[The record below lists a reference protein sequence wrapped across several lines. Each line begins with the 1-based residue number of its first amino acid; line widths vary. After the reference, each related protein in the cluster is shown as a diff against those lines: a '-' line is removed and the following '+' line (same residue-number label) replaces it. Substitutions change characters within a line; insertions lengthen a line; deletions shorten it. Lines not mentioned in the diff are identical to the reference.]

1 MITRNR
7 PKARPAASAALAA
20 LALAGGLVTAT
31 PAAAAVT
38 CNAPVWKAQYYA
50 NTTFSG
56 TPKLTACDSA
66 VAENYGY
73 GDPAGVALPKDN
85 FSVRWSLTRDF
96 GSGGPFTFSAEA
108 QDGIRVYLD
117 GVRKIDLWRNVS
129 TTQKRTVNLT
139 VPAGRHS
146 LRVDFAAWTGAA
158 NVKFGYGP
166 RTSASVDTVRP
177 LAPAGL
183 SASLDRNSGRATL
196 RWAANKEMD
205 LAGYR
210 VYRRTGTAG
219 WAQVSGTALRTGTSF
234 VEMPP
239 ETGASYVYEV
249 RAVDRAGRESL
260 GSADA
265 TVVSVDRTAPS
276 APGGVTATDGAAGIA
291 LAWQPV
297 PGAAKYLVHRQRAGT
312 SDAGTPA
319 PLVQVATVTAPSW
332 TDPDVTERT
341 GYTYWVSAVDAAGNT
356 SPRTTLPTAHGDY
369 APGAPTGL
377 TATFVPQRGI
387 DLTWTAPA
395 DTDVV
400 SYNVYRNGHLSRD
413 GVSGRTYRDL
423 SVDNGTTYTYT
434 VTAVD
439 RAGHESPVSAAA
451 SATTEG
457 DLVPP
462 AAVTGLKATP
472 REDGILLEWDANT
485 EPDLL
490 RYDLYRGEWIPDE
503 ESPGGGI
510 WLFRQVEWIGKDA
523 TSHLYPATPDGETSA
538 YALAAVDV
546 WGNTLATDID
556 QVSRVE
562 VTELGTP
569 ATG

>member
-1 MITRNR
+1 MFTRHR
-7 PKARPAASAALAA
+7 PKARSTAAAVLTALAVS
-20 LALAGGLVTAT
+20 GGLVTAT

-73 GDPAGVALPKDN
+73 GDPAGVTLPKDN

-166 RTSASVDTVRP
+166 RTSATVDTVRP
-177 LAPAGL
+177 LAPGGL
-183 SASLDRNSGRATL
+183 SAAYDRTSGRATL

-210 VYRRTGTAG
+210 VFRRTGTAG
-219 WAQVSGTALRTGTSF
+219 WTPVSGTALVTGTSF
-234 VEMPP
+234 ANVPP
-239 ETGASYVYEV
+239 ATGESFLYEV

-265 TVVSVDRTAPS
+265 TVVTVDRTAPA
-276 APGGVTATDGAAGIA
+276 APGGVTATDGATGIA

-297 PGAAKYLVHRQRAGT
+297 PGAARYLVHRQPTGT
-312 SDAGTPA
+312 TEP
-319 PLVQVATVTAPSW
+319 VTQVAQVTGPAW
-332 TDPDVTERT
+332 TDPAVTEKT

-356 SPRTTLPTAHGDY
+356 SPR
-369 APGAPTGL
+369 
-377 TATFVPQRGI
+377 V
-387 DLTWTAPA
+387 
-395 DTDVV
+395 
-400 SYNVYRNGHLSRD
+400 
-413 GVSGRTYRDL
+413 
-423 SVDNGTTYTYT
+423 T
-434 VTAVD
+434 VAAVHRD
-439 RAGHESPVSAAA
+439 RA
-451 SATTEG
+451 
-457 DLVPP
+457 P

-510 WLFRQVEWIGKDA
+510 WMFRHVAYLGKDA
-523 TSHLYPATPDGETSA
+523 TSHLYPAPADGETSA
-538 YALAAVDV
+538 YAVAAVDTA
-546 WGNTLATDID
+546 GNTLATDIND
-556 QVSRVE
+556 VPWVV